1 MDEIKL
7 SMMMMMMMIIIIII
21 NFLFH
26 PKISCLLMNGF
37 KIVMTWWK
45 TCPKLS
51 QHEIMMSKHYKQQ
64 QNIKWHDIVTK
75 QEVFA
80 FAFAL

>member
-1 MDEIKL
+1 
-7 SMMMMMMMIIIIII
+7 
-21 NFLFH
+21 
-26 PKISCLLMNGF
+26 
-37 KIVMTWWK
+37 
-45 TCPKLS
+45 
-51 QHEIMMSKHYKQQ
+51 MMSKHYKQQ